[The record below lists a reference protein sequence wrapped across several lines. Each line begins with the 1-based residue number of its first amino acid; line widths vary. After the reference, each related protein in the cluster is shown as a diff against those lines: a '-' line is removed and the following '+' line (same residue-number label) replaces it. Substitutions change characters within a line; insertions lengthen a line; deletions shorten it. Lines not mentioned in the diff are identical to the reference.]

1 MRVWVTRTEPGASR
15 LAQRLAD
22 AGYAVLNAPVLRIAD
37 TGAAPP
43 DGCFDFVLFVSAHAV
58 ERAFAGGVELATAVT
73 AGIGAGAEN
82 ALRRRGIEPR
92 PTGLANAA
100 AVPSALGTPPARTLV
115 VKGHGGR
122 DVVQNWLRSHDAA
135 VAEWNV
141 YRRVPMVP
149 ALADE
154 RIDVIVAASGDGVA
168 EIGKHWFADGRSGD
182 VPLLVPSRRVARL
195 AAATG
200 FDHAVVADGAGD
212 DAVMAA
218 LTELRGSQ
226 VGWRVG

>member
-15 LAQRLAD
+15 LARRLAD
-22 AGYAVLNAPVLRIAD
+22 AGYSVLNAPVLRIAD
-37 TGAAPP
+37 TGVAAPA
-43 DGCFDFVLFVSAHAV
+43 GCFDFVLFVSAHAV
-58 ERAFAGGVELATAVT
+58 ERAFARGLELRPGVA

-92 PTGLANAA
+92 LTGLTNAA

-122 DVVQNWLRSHDAA
+122 DVVQNWLRGQDAA

-141 YRRVPMVP
+141 YRRVPTTP
-149 ALADE
+149 ALDGE
-154 RIDVIVAASGDGVA
+154 RIDVIVAASGDGVV
-168 EIGKHWFADGRSGD
+168 EIGKHWFADGRSGG
-182 VPLLVPSRRVARL
+182 VPLLVPSPRVAEL
-195 AAATG
+195 AAAAG

-218 LTELRGSQ
+218 LKELRGSQ
-226 VGWRVG
+226 VG